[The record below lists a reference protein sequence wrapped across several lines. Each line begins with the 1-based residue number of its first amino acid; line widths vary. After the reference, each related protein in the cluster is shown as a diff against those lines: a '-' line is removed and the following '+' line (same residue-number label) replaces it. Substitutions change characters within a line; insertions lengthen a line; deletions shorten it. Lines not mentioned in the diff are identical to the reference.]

1 MPVVRLLAARWLVNP
16 VLGGVDAVLA
26 LLVGRRLDDPPTG
39 LVAALLWAGSA
50 WVMTL
55 SGTYESH
62 VGAVT
67 FVLLAWAALWMPAAP
82 RTGHFLLAGLAM
94 AAAAALVLWWVTAHP
109 TAAPFVPAVATRVR
123 DTVLVRFELSA
134 PDAHDV
140 SLAGSFNRWD
150 APGIPLRRS
159 TVPGLWTVTVPL
171 PVGEQQ
177 YLFLVDGNRW
187 IPDPTAPAQVDD
199 GFGRRNSVIIVGPR
213 GVARS

>member
-1 MPVVRLLAARWLVNP
+1 MTEPRVFGSDTQQYLDGEPAETLAPAERASAARLM
-16 VLGGVDAVLA
+16 
-26 LLVGRRLDDPPTG
+26 R
-39 LVAALLWAGSA
+39 AGSA
-50 WVMTL
+50 YAADLHGPDARLDRVVMRRVLAET
-55 SGTYESH
+55 GQTRG
-62 VGAVT
+62 GAWRW
-67 FVLLAWAALWMPAAP
+67 LLAPRMVRVRPAV
-82 RTGHFLLAGLAM
+82 LAM